1 MTTTT
6 NRDQGKQRSAMSATA
21 FSLLVIVYVLAACG
35 GSRSEPVTV
44 HSSGLTLSAALEP
57 RAGRAG
63 ENTIWLELHDD
74 DGAPVNDAQIT
85 VKVHM
90 HAMGTMPAMGG
101 MTNVTPQGRGRYRA
115 DFELEMGG
123 NWIIEIRADA
133 GGSLSVTAD
142 GSLRVGSPG
151 LRLKTVGAEIP
162 PRSPQAAEVLDQRSP
177 TERSSE
183 ISLDPGR
190 LQKVGVRTGIAEEK
204 PINIVIRTV
213 ARVAYDETALRDVSL
228 KVRGW
233 VGKLEANAIGI
244 RVERGATLLTIYS
257 PELFSAQQEYLQAL
271 ASQRAAQLTSTPDR
285 ADYLVRAA
293 RNRLRLWDIADAEIE
308 RVAREGEPIE
318 YLPVRS
324 PTSGYVIEKNV
335 VEGSTAEPG
344 ERLFRIAPLD
354 RVWLEAEI
362 YESDL
367 ALVEIGQKALVT
379 LPYLPGKSY
388 EGRIEYVYPYLAD
401 ATRTG
406 LVRIELPNPE
416 LDLRPDMYANVEL
429 LAPRGTRL
437 VVPVSAVLFAG
448 ERRFVFRDL
457 GEGRF
462 KPQPVNLGVRS
473 GEEIEVLSGLS
484 PGDRIVISGT
494 FLIASES
501 RLQTAIE
508 GW

>member
-6 NRDQGKQRSAMSATA
+6 SHDRERQHSAILTTA
-21 FSLLVIVYVLAACG
+21 LCLLAIAPIMAACG
-35 GSRSEPVTV
+35 GSRSEPVAV
-44 HSSGLTLSAALEP
+44 HSSALTLSAALEP
-57 RAGRAG
+57 RTGRAG
-63 ENTIWLELHDD
+63 ENTIWLELRDRG
-74 DGAPVNDAQIT
+74 GAPVEDAQIT

-90 HAMGTMPAMGG
+90 HSMGTMPAMGG
-101 MTNVTPQGRGRYRA
+101 MTTVTPQGGGRYRA
-115 DFELEMGG
+115 DFELDMRG
-123 NWIIEIRADA
+123 NWLIEIRAEA
-133 GGSLSVTAD
+133 GAGRSLAAD
-142 GSLRVGSPG
+142 GSLTVGSPG
-151 LRLKTVGAEIP
+151 LQLESVGAEA
-162 PRSPQAAEVLDQRSP
+162 PRPETPSA
-177 TERSSE
+177 E
-183 ISLDPGR
+183 ISLDPRR
-190 LQKVGVRTGIAEEK
+190 LQKVGVRTGTAVEK
-204 PINIVIRTV
+204 PLDITVRTV
-213 ARVAYDETALRDVSL
+213 ARVAYDETELRDVSL

-233 VGKLEANAIGI
+233 IGGLEADAVGI
-244 RVERGATLLTIYS
+244 RVERGATLFTIYS

-271 ASQRAAQLTSTPDR
+271 ASQRAAQQTRSPDR

-293 RNRLRLWDIADAEIE
+293 RNRLRLWDISDADIE
-308 RVAREGEPIE
+308 RVAREGAPIE

-324 PTSGYVIEKNV
+324 PASGYVIEKNV
-335 VEGSTAEPG
+335 VEGSAVLPG

-367 ALVEIGQKALVT
+367 SLIETGQKALVT

-388 EGRIEYVYPYLAD
+388 EGRVTYVYPYLAD

-406 LVRIELPNPE
+406 RVRIELPNPE

-457 GEGRF
+457 GEGHF
-462 KPQPVNLGVRS
+462 QPQPVRLGVRS

-484 PGDRIVISGT
+484 PGDRIVTSGT

>member
-1 MTTTT
+1 M
-6 NRDQGKQRSAMSATA
+6 AVLCLLATPP
-21 FSLLVIVYVLAACG
+21 ILAACG
-35 GSRSEPVTV
+35 GSRSESVTV

-57 RAGRAG
+57 RTARAG
-63 ENTIWLELHDD
+63 ENTLWLELRDPG
-74 DGAPVNDAQIT
+74 GAPVEGAEIT

-101 MTNVTPQGRGRYRA
+101 MTSVTPQGGGRYRA
-115 DFELEMGG
+115 DFELKMVG

-133 GGSLSVTAD
+133 GAGRSLAAD
-142 GSLRVGSPG
+142 GSLTVGSPG
-151 LRLKTVGAEIP
+151 LQLKSVGAEARRP
-162 PRSPQAAEVLDQRSP
+162 GPTPAETPDRDSPGEHPAEV
-177 TERSSE
+177 
-183 ISLDPGR
+183 SLDPRR
-190 LQKVGVRTGIAEEK
+190 LQKVGVRTGTVVEK
-204 PINIVIRTV
+204 PLDITIRTV
-213 ARVAYDETALRDVSL
+213 ARVAYDETKLRDVSL

-233 VGKLEANAIGI
+233 IGELAANAVGI
-244 RVERGATLLTIYS
+244 RVERGATLFTIYS

-271 ASQRAAQLTSTPDR
+271 ASQRTAQQTRSPDR

-293 RNRLRLWDIADAEIE
+293 RNRLRLWDISDADIE
-308 RVAREGEPIE
+308 RVAREGAPVE

-324 PTSGYVIEKNV
+324 PASGYVIEKNV
-335 VEGSTAEPG
+335 VEGSAVLPG

-367 ALVEIGQKALVT
+367 SLIETGQKALVT

-388 EGRIEYVYPYLAD
+388 EGRVTYVYPYLAE

-406 LVRIELPNPE
+406 RVRIELPNPE

-429 LAPRGTRL
+429 LVPRGTRL

-457 GEGRF
+457 GAGRF
-462 KPQPVNLGVRS
+462 QPQRVRLGVRS

-484 PGDRIVISGT
+484 PGDRIVTSGT

-501 RLQTAIE
+501 RLQAAIE